1 MKNWKQERMES
12 DDQPGPDTVKAQ
24 LDMAVEKMRLLAL
37 LKLLKSGQKRIFLN
51 NDKINDVPTVN
62 PYIRVYT
69 K

>member
-12 DDQPGPDTVKAQ
+12 DDQPGPGAVQAQ

-51 NDKINDVPTVN
+51 IDKVNVVPTVN

>member
-12 DDQPGPDTVKAQ
+12 DDQPGRDTVKAQ

-51 NDKINDVPTVN
+51 IDKVNVVPTVN